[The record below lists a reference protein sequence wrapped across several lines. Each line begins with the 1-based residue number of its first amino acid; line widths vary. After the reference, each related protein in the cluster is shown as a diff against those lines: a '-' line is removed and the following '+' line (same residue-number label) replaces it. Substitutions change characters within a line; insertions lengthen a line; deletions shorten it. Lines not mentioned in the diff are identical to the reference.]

1 MTILVTGSRGRVGRT
16 LIDLLHDR
24 GLAVRAVSRKPEELD
39 LPDGVERARL
49 SLDEPQTFADALRG
63 VTAVFLYA
71 EPSHIDDFLK
81 EAVAAGVQHIV
92 LLSSTAVLEP
102 DAATNP
108 IGGFH
113 WEAEQALIAAPVTA
127 TLLRPGHFATNALG
141 WAPAITAGTPLRLPY
156 PDAYTDPIHEKDI
169 AEAALAALTDP
180 HPTGGAYELSG
191 PESLTFRRQA
201 EVIGRATGRD
211 VTIEPVTPE
220 QWKQDVSA
228 FMSDT
233 FADALLGAWA
243 AGVGHPLPVRPGVE
257 QLTGHPARSF
267 ASWAEDHAADF
278 TAAG

>member
-24 GLAVRAVSRKPEELD
+24 GLAVRAVSRKPEELQ

-71 EPSHIDDFLK
+71 EPSHIDVFLK

-92 LLSSTAVLEP
+92 LLSSTTVLAP
-102 DAATNP
+102 GAATDP
-108 IGGFH
+108 IGRHH

-127 TLLRPGHFATNALG
+127 TLLRPGSFATNALG
-141 WAPAITAGTPLRLPY
+141 WAPAIAAGSPLRLPY
-156 PDAYTDPIHEKDI
+156 PDAHTDPIHEKDI

-180 HPTGGAYELSG
+180 RPVGGAYELSG
-191 PESLTFRRQA
+191 PESLTFRQQA
-201 EVIGRATGRD
+201 EAIGRATGRD
-211 VTIEPVTPE
+211 VTIETVTPQE
-220 QWKQDVSA
+220 WKQDVSA
-228 FMSDT
+228 FMPGA
-233 FADALLGAWA
+233 FADALLDAWA
-243 AGVGHPLPVRPGVE
+243 AGVGHPQPVRPGVQ